1 MMKISIIVPMYQV
14 EQYLAICLKSITDQT
29 MTDGVECILV
39 DDCGSDRSLF
49 IAKDFI
55 EHYQGNVLFRIVER
69 EKNGGLSAARNS
81 GIDVASGEYVYF
93 LDSDDEITPNCLEI
107 MWSLV
112 EKYGKVNLVQG
123 AFFEDEKYA
132 NSISNIKFPEFCTCQ
147 ADIKTFL
154 LQYLGDI
161 VGAQSRLI
169 NLSFLKE
176 HHLYFEEGIIH
187 EDNLWTFFLSKYVR
201 TMAYCDVCTYY
212 HRYNP
217 NSITGNVNVIKETIA
232 YKHIIQTCSRSIDP
246 FLIGIQKEWL
256 LNNLITVINSKY
268 YVKDVDLIVP
278 QEAFN
283 GYEYQDKQYDKFF
296 HTANL
301 QKKLR
306 PRMEGTEKDMTLSP
320 SESLI

>member
-1 MMKISIIVPMYQV
+1 MYQV

-169 NLSFLKE
+169 KLSFLKE

-268 YVKDVDLIVP
+268 YVKDADLK
-278 QEAFN
+278 EMLSNF
-283 GYEYQDKQYDKFF
+283 KSTCSF
-296 HTANL
+296 
-301 QKKLR
+301 
-306 PRMEGTEKDMTLSP
+306 TEKLLLSLYLML
-320 SESLI
+320 SNSALKNKMLHLLIRKLKYRD

>member
-147 ADIKTFL
+147 AEIKTFL

-217 NSITGNVNVIKETIA
+217 NSITGNVNVIQETIA

-268 YVKDVDLIVP
+268 YVKDADLK
-278 QEAFN
+278 EMLSNF
-283 GYEYQDKQYDKFF
+283 KSTCSF
-296 HTANL
+296 
-301 QKKLR
+301 
-306 PRMEGTEKDMTLSP
+306 TEKLLLSLYLML
-320 SESLI
+320 SNSALKNKMLHLLIRKFKYRD

>member
-1 MMKISIIVPMYQV
+1 MYQV

-147 ADIKTFL
+147 AEIKTFL

-268 YVKDVDLIVP
+268 YVKDADWKEMLSN
-278 QEAFN
+278 F
-283 GYEYQDKQYDKFF
+283 KSTCSF
-296 HTANL
+296 
-301 QKKLR
+301 
-306 PRMEGTEKDMTLSP
+306 TEKLLLSLYLML
-320 SESLI
+320 SNSALKNKMLHLLIRKFKYRD

>member
-1 MMKISIIVPMYQV
+1 MYQV

-169 NLSFLKE
+169 KLSFLKE

-217 NSITGNVNVIKETIA
+217 NSITGNVNVIQETIA

-268 YVKDVDLIVP
+268 YVKDADLK
-278 QEAFN
+278 EMLSNF
-283 GYEYQDKQYDKFF
+283 KSTCSF
-296 HTANL
+296 
-301 QKKLR
+301 
-306 PRMEGTEKDMTLSP
+306 TEKLLLSLYLML
-320 SESLI
+320 SNSALKNKMLHLLIRKFKYRD

>member
-1 MMKISIIVPMYQV
+1 MYQV

-55 EHYQGNVLFRIVER
+55 EHHQGNVLFRIVER

-147 ADIKTFL
+147 AEIKTFL

-268 YVKDVDLIVP
+268 YVKDVDLK
-278 QEAFN
+278 EMLSDF
-283 GYEYQDKQYDKFF
+283 KSTCSF
-296 HTANL
+296 
-301 QKKLR
+301 
-306 PRMEGTEKDMTLSP
+306 TEKLLLSLYLML
-320 SESLI
+320 SNSALKNKMLHLLIRKLKYRD

>member
-14 EQYLAICLKSITDQT
+14 EQYLTICLKSITDQT

-132 NSISNIKFPEFCTCQ
+132 NSISNIEFPEFCTCQ
-147 ADIKTFL
+147 AEIKTFL

-268 YVKDVDLIVP
+268 YVQDADLK
-278 QEAFN
+278 EMLSDF
-283 GYEYQDKQYDKFF
+283 KSTCSF
-296 HTANL
+296 
-301 QKKLR
+301 
-306 PRMEGTEKDMTLSP
+306 TEKLLLSLYLML
-320 SESLI
+320 SYSALKNKILHLLIRKFKYRD

>member
-1 MMKISIIVPMYQV
+1 MTKISIIVPMYQV

-268 YVKDVDLIVP
+268 YVKDADLK
-278 QEAFN
+278 EMLSNF
-283 GYEYQDKQYDKFF
+283 KSTCSF
-296 HTANL
+296 
-301 QKKLR
+301 
-306 PRMEGTEKDMTLSP
+306 TEKLLLSLYLML
-320 SESLI
+320 SNSALKNKMLHLLIRKFKYRD

>member
-147 ADIKTFL
+147 AEIKTFL

-268 YVKDVDLIVP
+268 YVKDADLK
-278 QEAFN
+278 EMLSNF
-283 GYEYQDKQYDKFF
+283 KSTCSF
-296 HTANL
+296 
-301 QKKLR
+301 
-306 PRMEGTEKDMTLSP
+306 TEKQLLSLYLML
-320 SESLI
+320 SNSALKNKILHLLIRKFKYRD

>member
-1 MMKISIIVPMYQV
+1 MYQV

-132 NSISNIKFPEFCTCQ
+132 NSISNIEFPEFCTCQ
-147 ADIKTFL
+147 AEIKTFL

-232 YKHIIQTCSRSIDP
+232 YKYIIQTCSRSIDP

-268 YVKDVDLIVP
+268 YVKDVDLK
-278 QEAFN
+278 EMLSDF
-283 GYEYQDKQYDKFF
+283 KSTCSF
-296 HTANL
+296 
-301 QKKLR
+301 
-306 PRMEGTEKDMTLSP
+306 TEKLLLSLYLML
-320 SESLI
+320 SNSALKNKMLHLLIRKLKYRD

>member
-1 MMKISIIVPMYQV
+1 MYQV

-81 GIDVASGEYVYF
+81 GIKVARGEYVYF

-147 ADIKTFL
+147 AEIKTFL

-268 YVKDVDLIVP
+268 YVKDADLK
-278 QEAFN
+278 EMLSNF
-283 GYEYQDKQYDKFF
+283 KSTCSF
-296 HTANL
+296 
-301 QKKLR
+301 
-306 PRMEGTEKDMTLSP
+306 TEKLLLSLYLML
-320 SESLI
+320 SNSALKNKMLHLLIRKFKYRD

>member
-147 ADIKTFL
+147 AEIKTFL

-169 NLSFLKE
+169 KLSFLKE
-176 HHLYFEEGIIH
+176 HHLYFEAGIIH

-268 YVKDVDLIVP
+268 YVKDADLK
-278 QEAFN
+278 EMLSNF
-283 GYEYQDKQYDKFF
+283 KSTCSF
-296 HTANL
+296 
-301 QKKLR
+301 
-306 PRMEGTEKDMTLSP
+306 TEKLLLSLYLML
-320 SESLI
+320 SNSALKNKMLHLLIRKLKYRD

>member
-1 MMKISIIVPMYQV
+1 MKISIIVPMYQV

-147 ADIKTFL
+147 AEIKTFL

-268 YVKDVDLIVP
+268 YVKDADLK
-278 QEAFN
+278 EMLSNF
-283 GYEYQDKQYDKFF
+283 KSTCSF
-296 HTANL
+296 
-301 QKKLR
+301 
-306 PRMEGTEKDMTLSP
+306 TEKLLLSLYLML
-320 SESLI
+320 SNSALKNKMLHLLIRKFKYRD

>member
-147 ADIKTFL
+147 AEIKTFL

-268 YVKDVDLIVP
+268 YVKDEDLK
-278 QEAFN
+278 EMLSNF
-283 GYEYQDKQYDKFF
+283 KSTCSF
-296 HTANL
+296 
-301 QKKLR
+301 
-306 PRMEGTEKDMTLSP
+306 TEKLLLSLYLML
-320 SESLI
+320 SNSALKNKMLHLLIRKLKYRD

>member
-1 MMKISIIVPMYQV
+1 MYQV

-147 ADIKTFL
+147 AEIKTFL

-268 YVKDVDLIVP
+268 YVKDADLK
-278 QEAFN
+278 EMLSNF
-283 GYEYQDKQYDKFF
+283 KSTCSF
-296 HTANL
+296 
-301 QKKLR
+301 
-306 PRMEGTEKDMTLSP
+306 TEKLLLSLYLML
-320 SESLI
+320 SNSALKNKILHLLIRKFKYRD

>member
-1 MMKISIIVPMYQV
+1 MYQV

-132 NSISNIKFPEFCTCQ
+132 NSISNIEFPEFCTCQ
-147 ADIKTFL
+147 AEIKTFL

-268 YVKDVDLIVP
+268 YVKDADLK
-278 QEAFN
+278 EMLSNF
-283 GYEYQDKQYDKFF
+283 KSTCSF
-296 HTANL
+296 
-301 QKKLR
+301 
-306 PRMEGTEKDMTLSP
+306 TEKLLLSLYLLL
-320 SESLI
+320 SNSALKNKMLHLLIRKFKYRD

>member
-132 NSISNIKFPEFCTCQ
+132 NSISNIEFPEFCTCQ
-147 ADIKTFL
+147 AEIKTFL

-169 NLSFLKE
+169 NLSFLKD

-268 YVKDVDLIVP
+268 YVKDADLK
-278 QEAFN
+278 EMLSNF
-283 GYEYQDKQYDKFF
+283 KSTCSF
-296 HTANL
+296 
-301 QKKLR
+301 
-306 PRMEGTEKDMTLSP
+306 TEKQLLSLYLML
-320 SESLI
+320 SSSALKNKILHLLIRKFKYRD

>member
-1 MMKISIIVPMYQV
+1 MYQV

-107 MWSLV
+107 MWGLV

-147 ADIKTFL
+147 VEIKTFL

-268 YVKDVDLIVP
+268 YVKDADLK
-278 QEAFN
+278 EMLSNF
-283 GYEYQDKQYDKFF
+283 KSTCSF
-296 HTANL
+296 
-301 QKKLR
+301 
-306 PRMEGTEKDMTLSP
+306 TEKLLLSLYLML
-320 SESLI
+320 SSSALKNKILHLLIRKIKYRD

>member
-1 MMKISIIVPMYQV
+1 MYQV

-147 ADIKTFL
+147 AEIKTFL

-169 NLSFLKE
+169 NLSFFFFF
-176 HHLYFEEGIIH
+176 HLYFEEGIIH

-268 YVKDVDLIVP
+268 YVKDADLK
-278 QEAFN
+278 EMLSNF
-283 GYEYQDKQYDKFF
+283 KSTCSF
-296 HTANL
+296 
-301 QKKLR
+301 
-306 PRMEGTEKDMTLSP
+306 TEKLLLSLYLML
-320 SESLI
+320 SNSALKNKMLHLLIRKFKYRD

>member
-1 MMKISIIVPMYQV
+1 MYQV

-147 ADIKTFL
+147 AEIKTFL

-268 YVKDVDLIVP
+268 YVKDADLK
-278 QEAFN
+278 EMLSNFKSTCSFTEKLLLSLYLMLSNSALKN
-283 GYEYQDKQYDKFF
+283 
-296 HTANL
+296 
-301 QKKLR
+301 KKLH
-306 PRMEGTEKDMTLSP
+306 L
-320 SESLI
+320 LIRIFKYRD

>member
-29 MTDGVECILV
+29 MTDGIECILV

-147 ADIKTFL
+147 AEIKTFL

-268 YVKDVDLIVP
+268 YVKDADLK
-278 QEAFN
+278 EMLSNF
-283 GYEYQDKQYDKFF
+283 KSTCSF
-296 HTANL
+296 
-301 QKKLR
+301 
-306 PRMEGTEKDMTLSP
+306 TEKLLLSLYLML
-320 SESLI
+320 SNSALKNKMLHLLIRKFKYRD

>member
-147 ADIKTFL
+147 AEIKTFL

-169 NLSFLKE
+169 NLSFLRE

-232 YKHIIQTCSRSIDP
+232 YKHSIQTCSRSIDP

-268 YVKDVDLIVP
+268 YVKDADLK
-278 QEAFN
+278 EMLSNF
-283 GYEYQDKQYDKFF
+283 KSTCSF
-296 HTANL
+296 
-301 QKKLR
+301 
-306 PRMEGTEKDMTLSP
+306 TEKLLLSLYLML
-320 SESLI
+320 SNSALKNKMLHLLIRKLKYRD

>member
-1 MMKISIIVPMYQV
+1 MYQV

-147 ADIKTFL
+147 AEIKTFL

-256 LNNLITVINSKY
+256 LTNLINVINSKY
-268 YVKDVDLIVP
+268 YVKDADLK
-278 QEAFN
+278 EMLSNF
-283 GYEYQDKQYDKFF
+283 KSTCSF
-296 HTANL
+296 
-301 QKKLR
+301 
-306 PRMEGTEKDMTLSP
+306 TEKLLLSLYLML
-320 SESLI
+320 SNSALKNKMLHLLIRKFKYRD

>member
-1 MMKISIIVPMYQV
+1 MYQV

-147 ADIKTFL
+147 AEIKTFL

-256 LNNLITVINSKY
+256 LNNLITIINSKY
-268 YVKDVDLIVP
+268 YVKDADLK
-278 QEAFN
+278 EMLSNF
-283 GYEYQDKQYDKFF
+283 KSTCSF
-296 HTANL
+296 
-301 QKKLR
+301 
-306 PRMEGTEKDMTLSP
+306 TEKLLLSLYLML
-320 SESLI
+320 SNSALKNKMLHLLIRKFKYRD

>member
-1 MMKISIIVPMYQV
+1 MYQV

-112 EKYGKVNLVQG
+112 EKYGKVSLVQG

-147 ADIKTFL
+147 AEIKTFL

-268 YVKDVDLIVP
+268 YVKDADLK
-278 QEAFN
+278 EMLSNF
-283 GYEYQDKQYDKFF
+283 KSTCSF
-296 HTANL
+296 
-301 QKKLR
+301 
-306 PRMEGTEKDMTLSP
+306 TEKLLLSLYLML
-320 SESLI
+320 SNSALKNKMLHLLIRKFKYRD

>member
-1 MMKISIIVPMYQV
+1 MYQV

-147 ADIKTFL
+147 AEIKPFL

-268 YVKDVDLIVP
+268 YVKDADLK
-278 QEAFN
+278 EMLSNF
-283 GYEYQDKQYDKFF
+283 KSTCSF
-296 HTANL
+296 
-301 QKKLR
+301 
-306 PRMEGTEKDMTLSP
+306 TEKLLLSLYLML
-320 SESLI
+320 SNSALKNKMLHLLIRKFKYRD

>member
-1 MMKISIIVPMYQV
+1 MYQV

-39 DDCGSDRSLF
+39 DDCGSDKSLF

-81 GIDVASGEYVYF
+81 GIDVASGEYIYF

-132 NSISNIKFPEFCTCQ
+132 NSISNIEFPEFCTCQ
-147 ADIKTFL
+147 AEIKTFL

-268 YVKDVDLIVP
+268 YVKDADLK
-278 QEAFN
+278 EMLSNF
-283 GYEYQDKQYDKFF
+283 
-296 HTANL
+296 
-301 QKKLR
+301 KLTCSF
-306 PRMEGTEKDMTLSP
+306 TEKLLLSLYLML
-320 SESLI
+320 SSSALKNKILHLLIRKFKYRD

>member
-1 MMKISIIVPMYQV
+1 MYQV

-147 ADIKTFL
+147 AEIKTFL

-217 NSITGNVNVIKETIA
+217 NSITGNVNVIQETIA

-268 YVKDVDLIVP
+268 YVKDADLK
-278 QEAFN
+278 EMLSNF
-283 GYEYQDKQYDKFF
+283 KSTCSF
-296 HTANL
+296 
-301 QKKLR
+301 
-306 PRMEGTEKDMTLSP
+306 TEKLLLSLYLML
-320 SESLI
+320 SNSALKNKMLHLLIRKFKYRD

>member
-147 ADIKTFL
+147 AEIKTFL

-201 TMAYCDVCTYY
+201 TMAYCDICTYY

-256 LNNLITVINSKY
+256 LNNLITIINSKY
-268 YVKDVDLIVP
+268 YVKDADLK
-278 QEAFN
+278 EMLSNF
-283 GYEYQDKQYDKFF
+283 KSTCSF
-296 HTANL
+296 
-301 QKKLR
+301 
-306 PRMEGTEKDMTLSP
+306 TEKLLLSLYLML
-320 SESLI
+320 SNSALKNKMLHLLIRKFKYRD

>member
-1 MMKISIIVPMYQV
+1 MYQV

-268 YVKDVDLIVP
+268 YVKDADLK
-278 QEAFN
+278 EMLSNF
-283 GYEYQDKQYDKFF
+283 KSTCSF
-296 HTANL
+296 
-301 QKKLR
+301 
-306 PRMEGTEKDMTLSP
+306 TEKLLLSLYLML
-320 SESLI
+320 SNSALKNKILHLLIRKFKYRD

>member
-1 MMKISIIVPMYQV
+1 MYQV

-147 ADIKTFL
+147 AEIKTFL

-268 YVKDVDLIVP
+268 YVKDADLK
-278 QEAFN
+278 EMLSNF
-283 GYEYQDKQYDKFF
+283 KSTCSF
-296 HTANL
+296 
-301 QKKLR
+301 
-306 PRMEGTEKDMTLSP
+306 TEKLLLSLYLML
-320 SESLI
+320 SNSALKNKMLHLLIRKFKYRD

>member
-1 MMKISIIVPMYQV
+1 MMKISIIVPIYQV
-14 EQYLAICLKSITDQT
+14 EQYLAMCLKSITDQT

-69 EKNGGLSAARNS
+69 ENNGGLSAARNS
-81 GIDVASGEYVYF
+81 GIKVARGEYVYF
-93 LDSDDEITPNCLEI
+93 LDSDDEITSNCLEM
-107 MWSLV
+107 MWSMV

-132 NSISNIKFPEFCTCQ
+132 NSISNIKFPEFCTSQ
-147 ADIKTFL
+147 TEIKTFL

-268 YVKDVDLIVP
+268 YVKDADLK
-278 QEAFN
+278 EMLSNF
-283 GYEYQDKQYDKFF
+283 KSTCSF
-296 HTANL
+296 
-301 QKKLR
+301 
-306 PRMEGTEKDMTLSP
+306 TEKLLLSLYLML
-320 SESLI
+320 SNSALKNKMLHLLIRKFKYRD

>member
-1 MMKISIIVPMYQV
+1 MYQV

-132 NSISNIKFPEFCTCQ
+132 NSISNIEFPEFCTCQ

-268 YVKDVDLIVP
+268 YVKDADLK
-278 QEAFN
+278 EMLSNF
-283 GYEYQDKQYDKFF
+283 KSTCSF
-296 HTANL
+296 
-301 QKKLR
+301 
-306 PRMEGTEKDMTLSP
+306 TEKLLLSLYLLL
-320 SESLI
+320 SNSALKNKMLHLLIRKFKYRD

>member
-1 MMKISIIVPMYQV
+1 MYQV
-14 EQYLAICLKSITDQT
+14 EQYLTICLKSITDQT

-132 NSISNIKFPEFCTCQ
+132 NSISNIEFPEFCTCQ
-147 ADIKTFL
+147 AEIKTFL

-268 YVKDVDLIVP
+268 YVQDADLK
-278 QEAFN
+278 EMLSDF
-283 GYEYQDKQYDKFF
+283 KSTCSF
-296 HTANL
+296 
-301 QKKLR
+301 
-306 PRMEGTEKDMTLSP
+306 TEKLLLSLYLML
-320 SESLI
+320 SYSALKNKILHLLIRKFKYRD

>member
-1 MMKISIIVPMYQV
+1 MYQV

-132 NSISNIKFPEFCTCQ
+132 NSISNIEFPEFCTCQ
-147 ADIKTFL
+147 AEIKPFL

-268 YVKDVDLIVP
+268 YVKDVDLK
-278 QEAFN
+278 EMLSDF
-283 GYEYQDKQYDKFF
+283 KSTCSF
-296 HTANL
+296 
-301 QKKLR
+301 
-306 PRMEGTEKDMTLSP
+306 TEKLLLSLYLML
-320 SESLI
+320 SNSALKNKMLHLLIRKFKYRD

>member
-1 MMKISIIVPMYQV
+1 MYQV

-147 ADIKTFL
+147 AEIKTFL

-268 YVKDVDLIVP
+268 YVKDADLK
-278 QEAFN
+278 EMLSNF
-283 GYEYQDKQYDKFF
+283 KSTCSF
-296 HTANL
+296 
-301 QKKLR
+301 
-306 PRMEGTEKDMTLSP
+306 TEKLLLSLY
-320 SESLI
+320 LILSNSALKNKMLRLLIRKFKYRD

>member
-1 MMKISIIVPMYQV
+1 MYQV

-147 ADIKTFL
+147 AEIKTFL

-268 YVKDVDLIVP
+268 YVKDADLK
-278 QEAFN
+278 EMLSNF
-283 GYEYQDKQYDKFF
+283 KSTCSF
-296 HTANL
+296 
-301 QKKLR
+301 
-306 PRMEGTEKDMTLSP
+306 TEKLLLSLYLML
-320 SESLI
+320 SSSALKNKILHLLIRKFKYRD

>member
-81 GIDVASGEYVYF
+81 GIDVAGGEYVYF

-107 MWSLV
+107 MWGLV

-147 ADIKTFL
+147 AEIKTFL

-268 YVKDVDLIVP
+268 YVKDADLK
-278 QEAFN
+278 EMLSNF
-283 GYEYQDKQYDKFF
+283 KSTCSF
-296 HTANL
+296 
-301 QKKLR
+301 
-306 PRMEGTEKDMTLSP
+306 TEKLLLSLYLML
-320 SESLI
+320 SSSALKNKILHLLIRKFKYRD

>member
-1 MMKISIIVPMYQV
+1 MYQV

-147 ADIKTFL
+147 AEIKTFL
-154 LQYLGDI
+154 LQ
-161 VGAQSRLI
+161 
-169 NLSFLKE
+169 
-176 HHLYFEEGIIH
+176 
-187 EDNLWTFFLSKYVR
+187 
-201 TMAYCDVCTYY
+201 
-212 HRYNP
+212 
-217 NSITGNVNVIKETIA
+217 
-232 YKHIIQTCSRSIDP
+232 
-246 FLIGIQKEWL
+246 
-256 LNNLITVINSKY
+256 
-268 YVKDVDLIVP
+268 
-278 QEAFN
+278 
-283 GYEYQDKQYDKFF
+283 
-296 HTANL
+296 
-301 QKKLR
+301 
-306 PRMEGTEKDMTLSP
+306 
-320 SESLI
+320 